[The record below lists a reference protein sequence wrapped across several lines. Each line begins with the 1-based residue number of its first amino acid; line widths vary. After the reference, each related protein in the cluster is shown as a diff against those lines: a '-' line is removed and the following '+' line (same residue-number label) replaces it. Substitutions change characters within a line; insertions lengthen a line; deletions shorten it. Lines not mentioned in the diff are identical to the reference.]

1 MLLLVVVFSLVFL
14 VCFGVVAVVM
24 APSSDTKA
32 FQSRIDAIVARREMG
47 EGGAEAVQLLRKQTV
62 ARFGW
67 IEHVLSDYAPIQRFR
82 RYIMQSGLKADPSTV
97 LVQILVLGIVGY
109 VGVMFFTHTPP
120 LAVAGVL
127 VLGSLP
133 VLRIWWARRRRVRLF
148 EDSLAHG
155 IDMMARA
162 LRAGHSISSAFELVA
177 QGAPEPAKSEFA
189 EVFRQQNFGM
199 PLRDA
204 LLQML
209 DRVPS
214 QDLRVL
220 VTGIIVQRETGGNL
234 VEILDRTVFVIRE
247 RQRIRGEIRTQTAQG
262 RLTGW
267 ILTLLPVAMLALIN
281 LMDPGYSKVLIHD
294 PTGQKLMYAGVA
306 MIFLGGFF
314 INRIINSID
323 V

>member
-1 MLLLVVVFSLVFL
+1 MLLGLV
-14 VCFGVVAVVM
+14 FGVVFLLCFGIVAVAT
-24 APSSDTKA
+24 APSDETKA
-32 FQSRIDAIVARREMG
+32 FQGRLDAIASRAAPG
-47 EGGAEAVQLLRKQTV
+47 EAPPEAMQLLRKQTV
-62 ARFGW
+62 TRFGW
-67 IEHVLSDYAPIQRFR
+67 VEQMLSDYAPVQRFR
-82 RYIMQSGLKADPSTV
+82 RYIMQSGVKSDPATV
-97 LVQILVLGIVGY
+97 VVQIVVLGAIGY

-120 LAVAGVL
+120 LAIGGAL
-127 VLGSLP
+127 VLCVLP
-133 VLRIWWARRRRVRLF
+133 LIRIMWARSRRVKTF
-148 EDSLAHG
+148 EDSLAHA

-162 LRAGHSISSAFELVA
+162 LRAGHSIASAFELVS

-214 QDLRVL
+214 QDLRVM

-267 ILTLLPVAMLALIN
+267 ILTLLPVAMLLLIN
-281 LMDPGYSKVLIHD
+281 LMDPGYSAGLLHD
-294 PTGQKLMYAGVA
+294 PTGQKMMYTGIV
-306 MIFLGGFF
+306 MIVLGGFF

-323 V
+323 I

>member
-1 MLLLVVVFSLVFL
+1 MTLLVVIFALVFAL
-14 VCFGVVAVVM
+14 TFGVVAVAM
-24 APSSDTKA
+24 APTRDDKL
-32 FQSRIDAIVARREMG
+32 FQHRIDAISTQGAGG
-47 EGGAEAVQLLRKQTV
+47 EGSSEAVQLLRQKNTTHF
-62 ARFGW
+62 AW
-67 IEHVLSDYAPIQRFR
+67 IEQFLGEYKPMQHFR
-82 RYIMQSGLKADPSTV
+82 HYVFQAGVNADAVSI
-97 LVQILVLGIVGY
+97 LVQAVVLAIVGY
-109 VGVMFFTHTPP
+109 FAAMYFLSFPP
-120 LAVAGVL
+120 VDIAGGL
-127 VLGSLP
+127 VLGSVP
-133 VLRIWWARRRRVRLF
+133 ILRIVWLRYRRIRKF
-148 EDSLAHG
+148 EDSLAQG

-162 LRAGHSISSAFELVA
+162 LRAGHSVSGAFEIVA
-177 QGAPEPAKSEFA
+177 QGAPMPASGEFA

-209 DRVPS
+209 DRIPS

-267 ILTLLPVAMLALIN
+267 ILTLLPVIMLILIN
-281 LMDPGYSKVLIHD
+281 IVDPGYSKLLLHD
-294 PTGQKLMYAGVA
+294 PTGRKLIYAGIV
-306 MIFLGGFF
+306 MICLGAFF

-323 V
+323 I

>member
-1 MLLLVVVFSLVFL
+1 MMLLLVIFGLVFL
-14 VCFGVVAVVM
+14 LCFGIVFVAM
-24 APSSDTKA
+24 TPSTDAKA
-32 FQSRIDAIVARREMG
+32 FQSRIDAIA
-47 EGGAEAVQLLRKQTV
+47 AVNAAGDAPVDAIQLLRKQTV
-62 ARFGW
+62 TRFGW
-67 IEHVLSDYAPIQRFR
+67 IEQVLSEYGPMQRFR
-82 RYIMQSGLKADPSTV
+82 RFVLQSGVKADPTSIV
-97 LVQILVLGIVGY
+97 VQTLLLAGIGY

-120 LAVAGVL
+120 LGIGGAV
-127 VLGSLP
+127 VLGALP
-133 VLRIWWARRRRVRLF
+133 MVRIWWARRSRLKKF
-148 EDSLAHG
+148 EDSLALG
-155 IDMMARA
+155 IDMMSRA
-162 LRAGHSISSAFELVA
+162 LRAGHSIASAFEVVA
-177 QGAPEPAKSEFA
+177 QGAPQPAGAEFA

-204 LLQML
+204 LLLML

-267 ILTLLPVAMLALIN
+267 ILTLLPVAMLLLIN
-281 LMDPGYSKVLIHD
+281 LMDPGYSSGLIHD
-294 PTGQKLMYAGVA
+294 PTGEKMMYAGII
-306 MIFLGGFF
+306 MIVLGGFF

>member
-1 MLLLVVVFSLVFL
+1 MMLLVIVFSVVFLL
-14 VCFGVVAVVM
+14 CFGVVALSL
-24 APSSDTKA
+24 APSTDTKA
-32 FQSRIDAIVARREMG
+32 FQSRIDAIVARSALGDTPPET
-47 EGGAEAVQLLRKQTV
+47 VQLLRKQT
-62 ARFGW
+62 ASRFGW
-67 IEHVLSDYAPIQRFR
+67 MEQLFSEYAPMQRFR
-82 RYIMQSGLKADPSTV
+82 RFIMQSGVKADPATV
-97 LVQILVLGIVGY
+97 VVQSLVLAALGY
-109 VGVMFFTHTPP
+109 VGAMFLTHMPP
-120 LAVAGVL
+120 LGIGCAVI
-127 VLGSLP
+127 LGLLP
-133 VLRIWWARRRRVRLF
+133 MIRIWWARHRRVKSF
-148 EDSLAHG
+148 EESLAQA

-162 LRAGHSISSAFELVA
+162 LRAGHSIASAFELVA

-267 ILTLLPVAMLALIN
+267 ILTLLPVAMLLLIN
-281 LMDPGYSKVLIHD
+281 LMDPGYSAGLLHD
-294 PTGQKLMYAGVA
+294 PTGQKMMYAGII
-306 MIFLGGFF
+306 MIILGGFF

>member
-1 MLLLVVVFSLVFL
+1 MILLVLIFGLVFAL
-14 VCFGVVAVVM
+14 CFGLVVM
-24 APSSDTKA
+24 AMSPTNEAKV
-32 FQSRIDAIVARREMG
+32 FQSRMDAIAARASVG
-47 EGGAEAVQLLRKQTV
+47 EAPQEAMQLLRKQAV
-62 ARFGW
+62 ARFEW
-67 IEHVLSDYAPIQRFR
+67 IERVLSHYAPMQRLR
-82 RYIMQSGLKADPSTV
+82 RFIMQSGLKDDPAM
-97 LVQILVLGIVGY
+97 LVVQTLVAAGIGY
-109 VGVMFFTHTPP
+109 VVVMFFVHMF
-120 LAVAGVL
+120 LLGAVGALLFGT
-127 VLGSLP
+127 LP
-133 VLRIWWARRRRVRLF
+133 MVRIWWARRRRVKLF

-162 LRAGHSISSAFELVA
+162 LRAGHSIASAFELVA

-189 EVFRQQNFGM
+189 EVFRQQNFGI

-214 QDLRVL
+214 QDLRVV

-247 RQRIRGEIRTQTAQG
+247 RQRIRGEIRIQTAQG

-267 ILTLLPVAMLALIN
+267 ILTMLPVAMLLLIN
-281 LMDPGYSKVLIHD
+281 VMDPGYSRVLLHD
-294 PTGQKLMYAGVA
+294 PTGQKMMYAGIG
-306 MIFLGGFF
+306 MIILGGTL

>member
-1 MLLLVVVFSLVFL
+1 MMLLVVVFSLVFL
-14 VCFGVVAVVM
+14 LCFGLVAVM
-24 APSSDTKA
+24 TAPSTDTKA
-32 FQSRIDAIVARREMG
+32 FQGRIDAIAARSPMG
-47 EGGAEAVQLLRKQTV
+47 EGQTEAVQLLRKQTV
-62 ARFGW
+62 SRFGW
-67 IEHVLSDYAPIQRFR
+67 IEHLLGDSGPMQRFR
-82 RYIMQSGLKADPSTV
+82 RYVMQSGVKADPISIV
-97 LVQILVLGIVGY
+97 VQTLVLAGAAY

-120 LAVAGVL
+120 LALGGAVV
-127 VLGSLP
+127 VGSLP
-133 VLRIWWARRRRVRLF
+133 LLRIWWARRRRVKLF
-148 EDSLAHG
+148 EEALAQA

-214 QDLRVL
+214 QDLRVM

-267 ILTLLPVAMLALIN
+267 ILTLLPVAMLLLIN
-281 LMDPGYSKVLIHD
+281 LMDPGYSKLLIDD
-294 PTGQKLMYAGVA
+294 PTGQKMMWAGIA

-314 INRIINSID
+314 INRIINGID
-323 V
+323 I

>member
-1 MLLLVVVFSLVFL
+1 MMLLVLLFGLIFL
-14 VCFGVVAVVM
+14 LCFAIIFVAM
-24 APSSDTKA
+24 APSTDTKA
-32 FQSRIDAIVARREMG
+32 FQSRIDAIIVHSPIG
-47 EGGAEAVQLLRKQTV
+47 EASGESLQLLRKQEGT
-62 ARFGW
+62 RFEW
-67 IEHVLSDYAPIQRFR
+67 IEHLLSEYAPMQRFR
-82 RYIMQSGLKADPSTV
+82 RYIMQSGVKADPASII
-97 LVQILVLGIVGY
+97 VQTLVLAVVGY
-109 VGVMFFTHTPP
+109 AGVMFFTHTPP
-120 LAVAGVL
+120 LALGGVV

-133 VLRIWWARRRRVRLF
+133 MVRIFWARRRRVKLF
-148 EDSLAHG
+148 EDALALA
-155 IDMMARA
+155 IDMMSRA
-162 LRAGHSISSAFELVA
+162 LRAGHSIASAFDLVA

-199 PLRDA
+199 PMRDA
-204 LLQML
+204 LVQMM

-267 ILTLLPVAMLALIN
+267 ILTLLPVAMLLLIN
-281 LMDPGYSKVLIHD
+281 VMDPGYSRGLVHD
-294 PTGQKLMYAGVA
+294 PTGQKMMYAGIG
-306 MIFLGGFF
+306 MIVLGGFF

-323 V
+323 I

>member
-1 MLLLVVVFSLVFL
+1 MMLLVIVFSLVFL
-14 VCFGVVAVVM
+14 LCFGLVAVVM
-24 APSSDTKA
+24 APSTDTKA
-32 FQSRIDAIVARREMG
+32 FQSRIDAIVARSPLG
-47 EGGAEAVQLLRKQTV
+47 EGQAEAVQLLRKQTV
-62 ARFGW
+62 TRFEW
-67 IEHVLSDYAPIQRFR
+67 IEQLLTTYGPMRRFR
-82 RYIMQSGLKADPSTV
+82 RFVMQSGVKADPTSIV
-97 LVQILVLGIVGY
+97 VQTLVLAAVGY
-109 VGVMFFTHTPP
+109 VGVMFFTHVVP
-120 LAVAGVL
+120 LAAAGTL

-133 VLRIWWARRRRVRLF
+133 MVRIWWARRRRVKLF
-148 EDSLAHG
+148 EDSLAQA

-162 LRAGHSISSAFELVA
+162 LRAGHSISSAFELVS
-177 QGAPEPAKSEFA
+177 QGATEPAKSEFA

-214 QDLRVL
+214 QDLRVM

-267 ILTLLPVAMLALIN
+267 ILTLLPVAMLLLIN
-281 LMDPGYSKVLIHD
+281 LMDPGYSKLLIDD
-294 PTGQKLMYAGVA
+294 PTGQKMMYAGVA

-323 V
+323 I